1 MLVARITVGH
11 CQPQEG
17 IEEAANVVLTAVVH
31 PTRSDQEKGKRIL
44 GGNFFIICSYRSSII
59 CKRVNLIIL
68 LTGVVFE

>member
-31 PTRSDQEKGKRIL
+31 PTRSDQEREKEYWVAIFLLLRL
-44 GGNFFIICSYRSSII
+44 QFFCY
-59 CKRVNLIIL
+59 
-68 LTGVVFE
+68 F

>member
-1 MLVARITVGH
+1 MARITVGH

-44 GGNFFIICSYRSSII
+44 GGNF
-59 CKRVNLIIL
+59 L
-68 LTGVVFE
+68 LFAVTGPLLFVKEIGRAHV